1 MSIPRI
7 DSYRFGRVVI
17 DGQPHTRD
25 VILLPDRVI
34 AGWWRKEGHAVHPED
49 LDAVLEVQPELLVV
63 GEGAYGRMGVTEET
77 RSALEQTGIAL
88 ISQPT
93 EEACQTYNRLCEQ
106 QAVAAALHLTC

>member
-49 LDAVLEVQPELLVV
+49 IEPVLQVKPNLIIV
-63 GEGAYGRMGVTEET
+63 GQGTFSRMNVTPET
-77 RSALEQTGIAL
+77 RSALEQAGIEL
-88 ISQPT
+88 VSQPT
-93 EEACQTYNRLCEQ
+93 TEACNTYNRLCEH